1 MRATYEVRAIRS
13 GRWWAL
19 EAADVPRARS
29 QTRRLDQAEP
39 MIREALAMVLDVDPD
54 SFDVAIHPVLEPEL
68 DELVNN
74 VVKARDNATIARAY
88 ASDILRELVETAARD
103 GYTVRDIAEIAG
115 VSHQYAAK
123 LVSR

>member
-13 GRWWAL
+13 GRLWAL

-68 DELVNN
+68 EELVHN
-74 VVKARDNATIARAY
+74 VVKARDNAAVARTY

-103 GYTVRDIAEIAG
+103 GYTVRDIAEITG
-115 VSHQYAAK
+115 ISHQYAAK
-123 LVSR
+123 LINR